1 MAIVLSILC
10 GAYGLY
16 CTSFCCSVGYT
27 LIEEHYEEKRK
38 KQLEIKKQ
46 YHEKQLQEF
55 LQENGH
61 NSYVTETFELARN
74 YKLTTIVEEME
85 MSSSDEENEVLY
97 SNYSNSYYTEKTE
110 LL

>member
-55 LQENGH
+55 LQENSY

-74 YKLTTIVEEME
+74 YKLTTIVEEIE
-85 MSSSDEENEVLY
+85 MSSSDEENQLLY
-97 SNYSNSYYTEKTE
+97 SDYNNSYYTEKTE

>member
-1 MAIVLSILC
+1 MAIVLSVLC

-16 CTSFCCSVGYT
+16 CTSFCCSMGYT

-38 KQLEIKKQ
+38 KQIEIKKQ
-46 YHEKQLQEF
+46 YQQKQLEEF
-55 LQENGH
+55 LDANSH
-61 NSYVTETFELARN
+61 KSYVTETFELARN

-85 MSSSDEENEVLY
+85 MSSSDEENGVLY
-97 SNYSNSYYTEKTE
+97 SNYDNSYYTEKIE